1 MTKREVLSIIR
12 NALSDNADVVAYCDN
27 EVALLD
33 KKNEYRKTHP
43 TKTKAQKENEEL
55 YPVVLAVLTV
65 EPQTP
70 TEIAN
75 AIGLSVQKTTGLLS
89 KLLIEGNIVK
99 TVVKGKS
106 YYGIKG

>member
-1 MTKREVLSIIR
+1 MTKREILSVIR
-12 NALSDNADVVAYCDN
+12 NKMSDNADVVAYCDN

-55 YPVVLAVLTV
+55 YPTILAVLTT

-70 TEIAN
+70 TKIAN
-75 AIGLSVQKTTGLLS
+75 AVGLSVQKATGLLT
-89 KLLIEGNIVK
+89 KLVASGTIIK
-99 TVVKGKS
+99 TTEKGKS
-106 YYGIKG
+106 YYKIGG